1 MWVPTEGFL
10 ISYSFCNSLLYTK
23 LRELPCTSE
32 SQLSYIMKLFCF
44 RHTTLMSLVWTCP
57 QTWSTL
63 LLKHMKVLKVARC
76 VKRSNSFFSANL
88 EIFCVT
94 WSKNNIHLLYWK
106 GPIWS
111 KWCLN
116 KRVPCWKI
124 WCSIQQRDH
133 SSYKGQKSPSQEDSG
148 ETYLAYCL

>member
-1 MWVPTEGFL
+1 MHIWVTTV
-10 ISYSFCNSLLYTK
+10 LYHEIVLFQTYHAHVLGMDLSTNMINFALK
-23 LRELPCTSE
+23 AYE
-32 SQLSYIMKLFCF
+32 SSKSSQVCEEKQWF
-44 RHTTLMSLVWTCP
+44 
-57 QTWSTL
+57 
-63 LLKHMKVLKVARC
+63 
-76 VKRSNSFFSANL
+76 FFSANL

-124 WCSIQQRDH
+124 WCSVQQRDH

-148 ETYLAYCL
+148 ETYLAYF